1 MARRAPGVVTHGTAK
16 QAADV
21 GIGYTASGVS
31 EHSRQ
36 IAHST
41 NIKMHGYVEPAPPQ
55 WTRSGPT
62 VAEKIADQ
70 EKKLAALHMRLRTER
85 DPERRAKVTSNIE
98 IKTRFIAQLKAEQRR
113 CVAQ

>member
-1 MARRAPGVVTHGTAK
+1 MAKRAPGVVTHGTAK

-41 NIKMHGYVEPAPPQ
+41 NTKMQGYVEPEPPRWLQ
-55 WTRSGPT
+55 GDPT
-62 VAEKIADQ
+62 LDEKIADQ
-70 EKKLAALHMRLRTER
+70 TKKLAALRARLKTER
-85 DPERRAKVTSNIE
+85 DPERRAKVMKNIE
-98 IKTRFIAQLKAEQRR
+98 IKTRFIAQLKTEQ
-113 CVAQ
+113 Q